1 MSDSYK
7 NPKWQK
13 KRLQVLER
21 DGWSCCACDDT
32 ESTLHVHHKKY
43 DGEPWEVP
51 DDWLQTLCESC
62 HEILGPHPRAG
73 VFWFKD
79 EQQTPR
85 VVVAWCPQCSC
96 NKFRDECENI
106 SCRKCGWD
114 TAIYGDYGFAV
125 GHEMIVTKDP
135 PRKDKPKQY
144 SSNWLASVISKAREK
159 GLTDEDI
166 MVACFPESSV
176 VAELRRLSREMCDL
190 SSELK
195 RGDLACEHEAVL
207 LELLVKTRR
216 RIQSVRKVSVVIPEK
231 AAPFGWS
238 LGDDNALTPVPEEQ
252 MVIEKIMRCRLAGM
266 TWESIGSILCTEATD
281 GTPQG

>member
-1 MSDSYK
+1 MTDSYK
-7 NPKWQK
+7 SPKWQK
-13 KRLQVLER
+13 KRLQVLDR
-21 DGWSCCACDDT
+21 DGWACCACDDT
-32 ESTLHVHHKKY
+32 ESTLHVHHKAY

-96 NKFRDECENI
+96 YEFRDEGENI
-106 SCRKCGWD
+106 RCRKCGWD
-114 TAIYGDYGFAV
+114 TSIYCDHGFAV
-125 GHEMIVTKDP
+125 GPSMMVTKDKP
-135 PRKDKPKQY
+135 PKEKPKQY
-144 SSNWLASVISKAREK
+144 SANWLASVISKAREK

-166 MVACFPESSV
+166 MIACFPESSV
-176 VAELRRLSREMCDL
+176 LAELRRLSREMCDL
-190 SSELK
+190 TRELK
-195 RGDLACEHEAVL
+195 SGDLSCEHEAVL

-216 RIQSVRKVSVVIPEK
+216 RIQSVRKVGLVIPDK

-238 LGDDNALTPVPEEQ
+238 IGDDNALTPVPEEQ
-252 MVIEKIMRCRLAGM
+252 RVIEEIMRCRLAGM
-266 TWESIGSILCTEATD
+266 RWESIASLLCKGATD
-281 GTPQG
+281 GTAQG